1 MRALGLSV
9 KLLAFLCKVCYNN
22 KMTVSY
28 ERSVDIFLEH
38 EGEHFADALSPHT
51 RRYTRQLAA
60 ELDELPG
67 LAGTKSGLE
76 ELLDKSLYDPYIGR
90 QLAKEALGTL
100 LLFMRPFIADL
111 PSDTALR
118 HLHNNTKTPFAQT
131 IVAVMMQLPKT
142 APVFSSRFRTCT
154 DAEPM
159 IMQAVRGAV
168 MTVSAEK
175 MQLSARACVLKDED
189 GKVVGLQK
197 TDYEAS
203 VMPIATQPK
212 KGLVCRCVFRAATA
226 TGANAFYGSL
236 RRRGGPGVAL
246 WRVSSA
252 PPQRQYF

>member
-28 ERSVDIFLEH
+28 ESSVDIFLEH
-38 EGEHFADALSPHT
+38 EGECFADALSPHT
-51 RRYTRQLAA
+51 QCYTRQLAA

-131 IVAVMMQLPKT
+131 IVAVMM
-142 APVFSSRFRTCT
+142 
-154 DAEPM
+154 
-159 IMQAVRGAV
+159 
-168 MTVSAEK
+168 
-175 MQLSARACVLKDED
+175 
-189 GKVVGLQK
+189 
-197 TDYEAS
+197 
-203 VMPIATQPK
+203 
-212 KGLVCRCVFRAATA
+212 
-226 TGANAFYGSL
+226 
-236 RRRGGPGVAL
+236 
-246 WRVSSA
+246 
-252 PPQRQYF
+252 

>member
-1 MRALGLSV
+1 MSARLTYSLNMKGSTLLTLSRPIP
-9 KLLAFLCKVCYNN
+9 AAIR
-22 KMTVSY
+22 VSW
-28 ERSVDIFLEH
+28 
-38 EGEHFADALSPHT
+38 
-51 RRYTRQLAA
+51 QA

-76 ELLDKSLYDPYIGR
+76 ELLDESINNPYRGR

-142 APVFSSRFRTCT
+142 APVFSSQFHTCT

-175 MQLSARACVLKDED
+175 CSCLPVL
-189 GKVVGLQK
+189 
-197 TDYEAS
+197 AS
-203 VMPIATQPK
+203 
-212 KGLVCRCVFRAATA
+212 
-226 TGANAFYGSL
+226 
-236 RRRGGPGVAL
+236 
-246 WRVSSA
+246 
-252 PPQRQYF
+252 